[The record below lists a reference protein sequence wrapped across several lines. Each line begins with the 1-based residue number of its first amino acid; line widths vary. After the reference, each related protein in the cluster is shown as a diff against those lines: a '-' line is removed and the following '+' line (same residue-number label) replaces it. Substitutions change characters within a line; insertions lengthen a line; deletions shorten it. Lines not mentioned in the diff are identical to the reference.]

1 MEAFLLI
8 LQEHLSIQAFNQF
21 WKGQGAMEA
30 GLASAGED
38 PTLLGLIPEQ
48 GSNLLVAFGFTLA
61 SRGAERAWRH
71 PLGALRCALENW
83 IVEILLEDEP
93 SIFLVDG

>member
-1 MEAFLLI
+1 MEAILLI
-8 LQEHLSIQAFNQF
+8 LQEQLSIQVFNQF

-38 PTLLGLIPEQ
+38 PTPLGLVPEQ
-48 GSNLLVAFGFTLA
+48 SSNLLVAFGFTLA

-83 IVEILLEDEP
+83 IIEILLEDEL
-93 SIFLVDG
+93 SVFLVDG